1 MPGAHRDT
9 DSRFCRAATI
19 VQNQSTVY
27 VNDLLWAVNG
37 DPNNHGA
44 GNLNAVFGE
53 LNIYIEDKL
62 IIVAVGDEADRDNY
76 NHPTGPTNP
85 SGSSSDVFA
94 YD

>member
-9 DSRFCRAATI
+9 DSRFCTAVTI

-27 VNDLLWAVNG
+27 VNDLLWGVNG

-44 GNLNAVFGE
+44 GNLIAEFGE

-62 IIVAVGDEADRDNY
+62 IIVAVGDKAAGDNFL
-76 NHPTGPTNP
+76 HPTGPTNP

>member
-1 MPGAHRDT
+1 MPGAHRNT
-9 DSRFCRAATI
+9 DSRFCGAATI

-53 LNIYIEDKL
+53 LNIYIEDIL
-62 IIVAVGDEADRDNY
+62 IIVAVGDEAAGDNFL
-76 NHPTGPTNP
+76 HPTGSTNP
-85 SGSSSDVFA
+85 SGSSTDVFA